1 VNVFYSGFGESV
13 WLVVWVKVGRV
24 WKIVLGIVLCELAGV
39 VGSVFTFPSIGT
51 WYASLEK
58 PGFNP
63 PNWLFAP
70 VWIVLYALMGV
81 SLGLVW
87 NKGVGDRRA
96 RVGMMVFGVQLVLN
110 VLWSVVFFGAESLI
124 YGWGI
129 IVVLWFAIAFTIVLF
144 YRVNKVAGL
153 LLVPYIC
160 WVTVATILNY
170 YLWILNT

>member
-1 VNVFYSGFGESV
+1 MIR
-13 WLVVWVKVGRV
+13 VKAGRV
-24 WKIVLGIVLCELAGV
+24 WKVVLGIIICELAGV
-39 VGSVFTFPSIGT
+39 AGSVFTFPSIGS

-58 PGFNP
+58 PWFNP

-70 VWIVLYALMGV
+70 VWTTLYALMGV

-87 NKGVGDRRA
+87 NKGLGSRRA
-96 RVGMMVFGVQLVLN
+96 RAGLLVFGVQLALN

-124 YGWGI
+124 YGFGI
-129 IVVLWFAIAFTIVLF
+129 IVVLWIAIVFTIVLF
-144 YRVNKVAGL
+144 YRISKAAGL

-170 YLWILNT
+170 YLWILNA